1 MKIYTRTG
9 DKGETGLFGGGRVSK
24 SHPRVEAY
32 GTVDELSSAVGVALS
47 ETTAPALRAR
57 LALLQHDLFAIGATL
72 ATPTQGRGARPK
84 VPELPRGRIEEMERW
99 IDESEAELEP
109 LREFILPGGARGA
122 AQLHF
127 VRTVCR
133 RAERCV
139 VALAETDSV
148 DDDVIR
154 YLNRL
159 SDLLFVFARL
169 ENAHAGTR
177 DIVWEKGERSDGAA
191 GG

>member
-9 DKGETGLFGGGRVSK
+9 DKGETALFGGGRVPK

-32 GTVDELSSAVGVALS
+32 GTVDELNSALGVALA
-47 ETTAPALRAR
+47 EITAPDLRAR
-57 LALLQHDLFAIGATL
+57 LALFQHDLFAIGANL
-72 ATPTQGRGARPK
+72 ATPLSGRGARPK
-84 VPELPRGRIEEMERW
+84 LPELPRRRIEEMEGW
-99 IDESEAELEP
+99 IDQAETVLEP
-109 LREFILPGGARGA
+109 LREFILPGGSRGA
-122 AQLHF
+122 AQLHL

-139 VALAETDSV
+139 VALAQGEPV

-169 ENAHAGTR
+169 ENAHAGVP
-177 DIVWEKGERSDGAA
+177 DVVWQKGE
-191 GG
+191 